1 MSIQTLSALENAI
14 EPYCRA
20 GYIITSQTDS
30 AIILRAPTPNFSWG
44 LFAVGLFLLWPVA
57 IYYWLRFNHSKERN
71 VCVRITSQGGVEA
84 TGFTLDLL
92 EREQQRQLSS
102 KRLYTVIFLL
112 VLLII
117 GGALLFII
125 IRELVKS

>member
-1 MSIQTLSALENAI
+1 LENAI
-14 EPYCRA
+14 EPYRQS
-20 GYIITSQTDS
+20 GYVITSQTDS
-30 AIILRAPTPNFSWG
+30 AIMLRAPAPNFSWG
-44 LFAVGLFLLWPVA
+44 MFAIGLFLLWPVA

-71 VCVRITSQGGVEA
+71 VCVRITSQEEIEA

-117 GGALLFII
+117 GGVLLFIV
-125 IRELVKS
+125 IRELAKS